1 MNPAKHLS
9 VVPVPSKPSA
19 ISGMRPVVK
28 PRLTIVVAGL
38 APMSVDPETSYT
50 LTDTP
55 PETMFRGL
63 LNVIIPALLFDA
75 VLVATVVH
83 FFG

>member
-9 VVPVPSKPSA
+9 VVPVKG
-19 ISGMRPVVK
+19 I
-28 PRLTIVVAGL
+28 
-38 APMSVDPETSYT
+38 APMSVDPEYPS
-50 LTDTP
+50 DDSP
-55 PETMFRGL
+55 PELMFRGL

-75 VLVATVVH
+75 VLAATVIH